1 MNLTTINTNNIFKKG
16 VIGNVR
22 KAQED
27 SHDMAIMTPNGDVFV
42 VCDGMGGHV
51 GGAKASSIAVDSII
65 EYFKKE
71 RSDNIPQALNDAIQY
86 AKSYDANAN

>member
-1 MNLTTINTNNIFKKG
+1 MRLIKGTENIYSNS

-27 SHDMAIMTPNGDVFV
+27 SCGIELMTVNGDLFV

-51 GGAKASSIAVDSII
+51 GGRLSEKRKIRRPGIRA
-65 EYFKKE
+65 
-71 RSDNIPQALNDAIQY
+71 
-86 AKSYDANAN
+86 